1 MNQKQIT
8 IPYHLR
14 SNDKLS
20 DTEQAL
26 VAKAQEAAEKAY
38 APYSGFH
45 VGAAALLSNGEI
57 VSGSNQENA
66 AYPSGICAERT
77 TLFYANA
84 QYPDASVEAL
94 AIIAIHGGEV
104 VPSISPCGACRQVM
118 VEVSY
123 RYNKSYKVILAG
135 KDKSV
140 VLEDNRMLLPFT
152 FSGDDLK

>member
-1 MNQKQIT
+1 MNQRQIT
-8 IPYHLR
+8 IPYHLC
-14 SNDKLS
+14 SNDELT
-20 DTEQAL
+20 DVERAL
-26 VAKAQEAAEKAY
+26 VAKAKEAAQRAY

-45 VGAAALLSNGEI
+45 VGAAVLLSNGEM

-84 QYPDASVEAL
+84 KYPESSVEAL
-94 AIIAIHGGEV
+94 AIVAIHKGEV

-118 VEVSY
+118 SEVSY
-123 RYNKSYKVILAG
+123 RYGKPYKVILAG
-135 KDKSV
+135 KDSSI